1 MFEVVFYVVLL
12 MFLGRAALS
21 LWGGIREGLQ
31 GPSPPRGGVPSR
43 GVQMVRDP
51 VCGTFVVPE
60 RAISLADGR
69 DHQYFCSVACRDKYR
84 SRPKTRTDRVEG
96 RTA

>member
-12 MFLGRAALS
+12 LFLGRAALS
-21 LWGGIREGLQ
+21 LWGGIKEGLK
-31 GPSPPRGGVPSR
+31 GPSGPSGNVPAR

-51 VCGTFVVPE
+51 VCGTFVVPD
-60 RAISLADGR
+60 RAISLIDGR
-69 DHQYFCSVACRDKYR
+69 EPVYFCSVSCRDQYR
-84 SRPKTRTDRVEG
+84 SRSNRRPDRVEG

>member
-12 MFLGRAALS
+12 LFLGRAALS
-21 LWGGIREGLQ
+21 LWGGIKEGLR
-31 GPSPPRGGVPSR
+31 GPAGSGGGVPSR

-51 VCGTFVVPE
+51 VCGTFVVPD
-60 RAISLADGR
+60 RAIALTVGR
-69 DHQYFCSVACRDKYR
+69 DHLYFCSTACRDKYR
-84 SRPKTRTDRVEG
+84 SRPDARTERVEG